1 MKYNVETLDV
11 AMQYANICRDA
22 ADIAQRMA
30 DSLKDHRGADPESVT
45 WSHVS
50 EAEHI
55 LHQLREIETFC
66 K

>member
-1 MKYNVETLDV
+1 MDV
-11 AMQYANICRDA
+11 AMQYASLCQQSA
-22 ADIAQRMA
+22 EIAERIV
-30 DSLKDHRGADPESVT
+30 DSLKDHRGIDPESVT

-55 LHQLREIETFC
+55 LNRLREIETLC

>member
-1 MKYNVETLDV
+1 MVV
-11 AMQYANICRDA
+11 AMQYANICQQSA
-22 ADIAQRMA
+22 EIAERIVE
-30 DSLKDHRGADPESVT
+30 SLLDHRGADPESVT

-55 LHQLREIETFC
+55 LNRLREIETLC

>member
-1 MKYNVETLDV
+1 MDV

-30 DSLKDHRGADPESVT
+30 DSLKDHRGIDPESVT

-50 EAEHI
+50 EAESI
-55 LHQLREIETFC
+55 LNRLRELETLC

>member
-1 MKYNVETLDV
+1 MEV
-11 AMQYANICRDA
+11 AMQYASLCQESA
-22 ADIAQRMA
+22 EIAQRMA
-30 DSLKDHRGADPESVT
+30 DSLKDHRGIDPESVT

-55 LHQLREIETFC
+55 LNRLREIETLC

>member
-1 MKYNVETLDV
+1 MSTDL

-22 ADIAQRMA
+22 ADIAQRIVE
-30 DSLKDHRGADPESVT
+30 SLLDHRGADPESVT

-50 EAEHI
+50 EAKYI
-55 LHQLREIETFC
+55 LERLREIETLC